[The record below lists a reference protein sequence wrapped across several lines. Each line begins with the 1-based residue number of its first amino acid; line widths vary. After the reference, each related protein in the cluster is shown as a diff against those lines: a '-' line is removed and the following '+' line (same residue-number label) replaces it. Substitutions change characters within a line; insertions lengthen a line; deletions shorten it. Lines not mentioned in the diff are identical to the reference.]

1 MVEERQKG
9 GDAPRTDPLDA
20 DSNRTSVA
28 GQILIFATQLDLIGL
43 VVNGLVTFTA
53 CRIGQAFAARNH
65 FSRVPQFLLGS
76 VFAGLAI
83 RLALAERR

>member
-28 GQILIFATQLDLIGL
+28 GQIMILATLLSLIGL

-53 CRIGQAFAARNH
+53 CR
-65 FSRVPQFLLGS
+65 S
-76 VFAGLAI
+76 
-83 RLALAERR
+83 